1 MLETSVG
8 SCKDD
13 PGKNAADKW
22 GVDSGATYHMTR
34 SADMMHDTR
43 PTKDKVRIGDSRMI
57 DIVGYGTLT
66 VVFPGNLTVKLL
78 DVAYVPDLSCNL
90 FSLMAAHRR
99 GVG

>member
-1 MLETSVG
+1 G
-8 SCKDD
+8 SHSKDTAE
-13 PGKNAADKW
+13 KWVADT
-22 GVDSGATYHMTR
+22 GATYHMTR
-34 SADMMHDTR
+34 SAD
-43 PTKDKVRIGDSRMI
+43 KVSVGDSRMI

-66 VVFPGNLTVKLL
+66 VVFPGNLTVKLS